1 MRFQDDCFQ
10 NTEWNIKRNDCYN
23 FNKGTILRD
32 YSILLLMR
40 CKESI
45 KKEIVLI
52 LRQKIPC

>member
-40 CKESI
+40 CNKAGEY
-45 KKEIVLI
+45 
-52 LRQKIPC
+52 